1 MAARWD
7 AGRAGPG
14 RLRMC
19 SRSGAGGP
27 ERPGAALRRA
37 MGMAEAENRDGKQRE
52 EDRNIAWTLAAPRL
66 STRTNSDT
74 PDLSPYGGALP
85 LLNSARGSP
94 MASRFP

>member
-1 MAARWD
+1 VPVQGVYACAV
-7 AGRAGPG
+7 GT
-14 RLRMC
+14 
-19 SRSGAGGP
+19 GAGGP